1 MELTKVKGIGEKTEQ
16 KLNELGIFNSLDLV
30 TYLPTKYIKLEPVP
44 ISEIRDGYFYVITAK
59 YVKKLKNVKNKKIEL
74 FAVSVMDDEGD
85 ILEIDWFN
93 QDFVSK
99 VLHLE
104 NEYLFYGKISKN
116 KNKFVMVNPEFES
129 SKSPKK
135 LQGIRVEY
143 KTKGLLSS
151 NKLNGLIKE
160 AFSKEN
166 INGVIPSSVLAGFGL
181 NSYKDAVYS
190 LHFPL
195 SETELESNLRRIR
208 LERVVNLILAYDKLK
223 NENKTIRKMQY
234 LLPSSVITSAV
245 NLVGYD
251 LSSSQV
257 DAINLLIQKLQKPY
271 NINYL
276 LLGDVGSG
284 KTIVAFLL
292 CYYVIKN
299 GGKAVFLA
307 PSEALVNQHFASAKF
322 LEKLGVRVEKLTAST
337 VKSKRNEILE
347 QLNNG
352 RIDLL
357 IGTHSL
363 LSKDVNLSEFTF
375 SVIDEQQ
382 KFGVRQKGELLNKLA
397 EKDSVILSA
406 TPIPRAIN
414 LMFSSSLDVVEIFK
428 PESRKTNIK
437 TMLVGNNKLYDM
449 LDYLYE
455 KTKENEKSFVVC
467 PTINGSDFNM
477 GVYQIIDYYKKKFNY
492 DVKVMNGRL
501 SEADNLKN
509 MQDFNKSGGIM
520 VSTTIVEVG
529 IDIQD
534 AKNMAIVSADRFGL
548 ATLHQ
553 LRGRVGRDG
562 RSANCFLHYS
572 SNNELI
578 MKRLNIIKENDDGF
592 IISKLDY
599 KLRGGGEIYGEKQS
613 GKDASIDSELIDE
626 SLIIEGQKIYS
637 AIKESGIALSPVD
650 LGGENSIID
659 FNNDVV
665 LA

>member
-30 TYLPTKYIKLEPVP
+30 TYVPTKYIRLEPVP
-44 ISEIRDGYFYVITAK
+44 ISEIRDGYFYVIRAK
-59 YVKKLKNVKNKKIEL
+59 YVKKLKSVKNKKIEL
-74 FAVSVMDDEGD
+74 FAVNVMDDEGE

-104 NEYLFYGKISKN
+104 NEYLFYGKITKN
-116 KNKFVMVNPEFES
+116 KNKLVMINPEFES

-143 KTKGLLSS
+143 RTKGLMSS

-160 AFSKEN
+160 AFNDVS
-166 INGVIPSSVLAGFGL
+166 ISGVIPSSVLMAFGL
-181 NSYKDAVYS
+181 NTYKDAIYS
-190 LHFPL
+190 LHFPN

-208 LERVVNLILAYDKLK
+208 LERVVNLILAFDKLK
-223 NENKTIRKMQY
+223 NENKTTRNVQY
-234 LLPSSVITSAV
+234 LLPSSIISSAV
-245 NLVGYD
+245 ALLEYD
-251 LSSSQV
+251 LSFSQV
-257 DAINLLIQKLQKPY
+257 DAINLLIKKLQQPY

-284 KTIVAFLL
+284 KTVVALLL

-299 GGKAVFLA
+299 GGKAVFIA
-307 PSEALVNQHFASAKF
+307 PSEALVNQHFSSAKF

-337 VKSKRNEILE
+337 VKSKRNEIIE
-347 QLNNG
+347 KLNNG
-352 RIDLL
+352 FVDLL

-363 LSKDVNLSEFTF
+363 LSYDVNLSKFTF

-382 KFGVRQKGELLNKLA
+382 KFGVKQKGDFLNKLA
-397 EKDSVILSA
+397 EKDSVVLSA

-414 LMFSSSLDVVEIFK
+414 LMFSSSLDVVEIYK
-428 PESRKTNIK
+428 PTNRKTNIK
-437 TMLVGNNKLYDM
+437 TMLVSNNKLFDM

-467 PTINGSDFNM
+467 PTIDGSDFTM
-477 GVYQIIDYYKKKFNY
+477 GVYQIIDYYKQKFNY

-509 MQDFNKSGGIM
+509 IEAFGCDGGIM
-520 VSTTIVEVG
+520 VCTTIIEVG

-534 AKNMAIVSADRFGL
+534 AKNMAIVSAERFGL
-548 ATLHQ
+548 ASLHQ

-562 RSANCFLHYS
+562 RNANCFLHYLS
-572 SNNELI
+572 TNEI
-578 MKRLNIIKENDDGF
+578 IKKRLNIIKENDDGF
-592 IISKLDY
+592 VISKLDY
-599 KLRGGGEIYGEKQS
+599 ELRGGGEIYGEKQS
-613 GKDASIDSELIDE
+613 GKDALIDSELIDE

-637 AIKESGIALSPVD
+637 AIKESGLVLSPVD
-650 LGGENSIID
+650 LGGEKSLAD
-659 FNNDVV
+659 FSNDVV